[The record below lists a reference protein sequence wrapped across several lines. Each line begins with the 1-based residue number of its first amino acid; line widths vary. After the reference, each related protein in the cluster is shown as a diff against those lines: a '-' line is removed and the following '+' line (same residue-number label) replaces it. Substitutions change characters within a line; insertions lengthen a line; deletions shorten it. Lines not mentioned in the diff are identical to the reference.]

1 MSVRSVTLGGLARLY
16 PFEVEASD
24 ALADSVTFLDVS
36 HEPETYVSAGFGG
49 GIVGG
54 FLPVMLTA
62 WLPWYVVV
70 VTSLSCSL
78 ASIHVIQSLPHVQA
92 AFKRTEALG
101 DAPNLI
107 GRAVLRMQIEPAT
120 ESAVRFAADTGS
132 SSLAANLST
141 HIDAA
146 VGTPRTGLLSFAE
159 EWSDRFP
166 AMQRSAYLLASAQ
179 QAPAGERARTLDRS
193 LGAVLDGTRDRMA
206 EFTNAIRGPT
216 TILYAFGVM
225 IPLALVALLPA
236 LGFVGYEISIWYL
249 VVGYDIVLPI
259 TLTGAC
265 LWLLVRRPIAFPPPK
280 VTRSHPDVP
289 SRFLPT
295 LLWGA
300 IGVLAGFSLVNVL
313 GVPHLAPVA
322 SAGLGTG
329 AMLIAYVRPILH
341 VRTYIRDVESN
352 LTDALYLTGRLVD
365 DGRSVE
371 TAIQRAGDQIPAATG
386 ELFEQAAGLQRR
398 LHLSVHDAFLG
409 EYGVVSD
416 VPSPRVRAT
425 VELLAIAAEQGA
437 PAGRALVSMADHL
450 DELRDVEA
458 RTRRQLSTI
467 TETIDHTATF
477 FGPMVAGATVGLAGG
492 LSGDG
497 TTAIEGAT
505 TLPTDQLGLVIG
517 AYVVSL
523 SFILVPLSVALEDG
537 LDRPLIGY
545 RIGRSLVGAV
555 TIYVLTVV
563 AVGLTF

>member
-1 MSVRSVTLGGLARLY
+1 MSVGSMLLVGLAQLY
-16 PFEVEASD
+16 PVDVDVSAE
-24 ALADSVTFLDVS
+24 LADSVTFLDS
-36 HEPETYVSAGFGG
+36 THAPETYVRAGFGA
-49 GIVGG
+49 GIVGAVA
-54 FLPVMLTA
+54 PVTLVL
-62 WLPWYVVV
+62 WLPWYGA
-70 VTSLSCSL
+70 TFASLICSLS
-78 ASIHVIQSLPHVQA
+78 AIHVIQTLPHVQA

-159 EWSDRFP
+159 EWADRFP
-166 AMQRSAYLLASAQ
+166 AMRRSAYLLASAQ
-179 QAPAGERARTLDRS
+179 QAPDGERARTLDRS
-193 LGAVLDGTRDRMA
+193 LAAVLDGTRDRMA

-216 TILYAFGVM
+216 TMLYAFGVM
-225 IPLALVALLPA
+225 VPLALVALVPA
-236 LGFVGYEISIWYL
+236 VGFVGYDISIWYL

-259 TLTGAC
+259 GLTGAS
-265 LWLLVRRPIAFPPPK
+265 LWLLKRRPIAFPPPK

-289 SRFLPT
+289 SRLLPT

-300 IGVLAGFSLVNVL
+300 IGVIAGYTLVTVL
-313 GVPHLAPVA
+313 GVTHLAPVTA
-322 SAGLGTG
+322 AGLGIG

-341 VRTYIRDVESN
+341 VRTHVREIESN

-365 DGRSVE
+365 DGKSVE
-371 TAIQRAGDQIPAATG
+371 TAIQRAGDQVPAATG
-386 ELFEQAAGLQRR
+386 ELFERAAGLQRR
-398 LHLSVHDAFLG
+398 LHLSVQEAFLG
-409 EYGVVSD
+409 EYGVVKD

-437 PAGRALVSMADHL
+437 PAGRAIVSMADHL

-458 RTRRQLSTI
+458 QTRRQLSTI
-467 TETIDHTATF
+467 TDTIDNTATF

-492 LSGDG
+492 LSNDG
-497 TTAIEGAT
+497 TAVLAEAT

-517 AYVVSL
+517 GYVISL

-545 RIGRSLVGAV
+545 RVGRSLLGAV
-555 TIYVLTVV
+555 PIYVITVV
-563 AVGLTF
+563 VVGLTF